1 MYLLTADAPANPA
14 TYGCTGTVCA
24 VHIWPALLTTGRPMA
39 GTEVHPTLLGTV
51 ARTIEGHAV
60 HQVTYAGHP
69 LHRFSLDAA
78 AGDTAGEQLI
88 DPGTKPAGIW
98 YLVAPG
104 RGTPDA
110 APTSFVDRTV
120 PLVRPGASIPYG
132 TADVL
137 TVELDQGL
145 GGLPFPVYTSSA
157 DMHHM
162 SVCDSTADC
171 AARWPAVPTR
181 GHLMATGP
189 IGGMLET
196 VGRAPG
202 MHQVTFDGRP
212 LYVLFLDAYVPPGG
226 PPSLP
231 HAIAAHGTAIHPTF
245 TGIDVGTFHLVFP
258 RDVPDDRRRE
268 AGGAVTCVR
277 PGISRLPSR
286 VEPSRGGG
294 IRTPDLVHPKH
305 VRYQAAPLPGFR
317 GTCPRLTSLRRSP
330 RSGSRSRSGSR
341 TRSGSVLGCGVTGS
355 DRRLA
360 EDPVHLGAAD
370 GA

>member
-1 MYLLTADAPANPA
+1 MSRRSRLAALLAAGAAGLLGVWMAAGLVVLVPQGAAGASPSRTTAGTLTSTEPCSTPLGSKPMPTAPAVVSSVRTRFGPALVVGSGPYAGCSLYLLTADAPANPA

-39 GTEVHPTLLGTV
+39 GTGVNPTLLGTV

-171 AARWPAVPTR
+171 ALRWPAVLTR
-181 GHLMATGP
+181 GHPMATGP

-245 TGIDVGTFHLVFP
+245 TGIDVGTFHLVP
-258 RDVPDDRRRE
+258 
-268 AGGAVTCVR
+268 
-277 PGISRLPSR
+277 
-286 VEPSRGGG
+286 
-294 IRTPDLVHPKH
+294 
-305 VRYQAAPLPGFR
+305 AP
-317 GTCPRLTSLRRSP
+317 
-330 RSGSRSRSGSR
+330 
-341 TRSGSVLGCGVTGS
+341 
-355 DRRLA
+355 
-360 EDPVHLGAAD
+360 
-370 GA
+370 